1 MAQHKSALK
10 RIRQN
15 RKRYER
21 NRRVKST
28 MRTAIKKVHLAI
40 AQKDEAAAQAALR
53 SAISLIDKAA
63 TKGVIH
69 HNTAARNVSRLTLR
83 VNKALQASSTS
94 AQG

>member
-40 AQKDEAAAQAALR
+40 AQKDGAAQAALR

-63 TKGVIH
+63 TKGIIH